1 MEPNPLRH
9 MGSVND
15 THMNQTN
22 VEADCRCAE
31 MQCCLRG
38 KSDDGKMIFSQ
49 FSKKM
54 LKNSHCRVRYF
65 LKGIK
70 ISDGIYTYL
79 LLKHNSDM
87 ENEKKGIVFH
97 NANIAN

>member
-1 MEPNPLRH
+1 
-9 MGSVND
+9 
-15 THMNQTN
+15 
-22 VEADCRCAE
+22 

-38 KSDDGKMIFSQ
+38 KSDKRKMISGLLKSAEKFSLQ
-49 FSKKM
+49 GEE
-54 LKNSHCRVRYF
+54 YF

-87 ENEKKGIVFH
+87 ENEKKELLFS
-97 NANIAN
+97 